1 MKFAQL
7 NLSPALCEEGF
18 KNNSHNLPESP
29 SPQGGRGERGEGCG
43 SLLRLFLHCA

>member
-7 NLSPALCEEGF
+7 DLAPALCEEGF

-29 SPQGGRGERGEGCG
+29 SPQRGEGLG
-43 SLLRLFLHCA
+43 

>member
-29 SPQGGRGERGEGCG
+29 SPQGGEGRGEKVAAAC
-43 SLLRLFLHCA
+43 